1 MNECSKQTST
11 QSRFQEHNACIR
23 IKCSLQIHKGFNGK
37 KNNDSKQQC
46 SHGSAT
52 SEKNLLEIKR
62 ILTKILFVWLK
73 ICAQSPG
80 FGFGN
85 LVTIW
90 AELQQMLFFQQ
101 NTILIHW
108 IFCQHS
114 KCKYKVCKVCPW
126 WVAVFCIYMCHY
138 YLRWVFKAFFCYKVP
153 FRTIQ
158 RVWRINIV
166 QTCFSWEPK

>member
-1 MNECSKQTST
+1 MT
-11 QSRFQEHNACIR
+11 QCNNVHMAVQPVKNF
-23 IKCSLQIHKGFNGK
+23 SLN
-37 KNNDSKQQC
+37 
-46 SHGSAT
+46 
-52 SEKNLLEIKR
+52 EIKR
-62 ILTKILFVWLK
+62 ILTKILFVWLE

-80 FGFGN
+80 VWISEPGHDLGG
-85 LVTIW
+85 I
-90 AELQQMLFFQQ
+90 AAYFQQ

>member
-1 MNECSKQTST
+1 MV
-11 QSRFQEHNACIR
+11 
-23 IKCSLQIHKGFNGK
+23 
-37 KNNDSKQQC
+37 KNNDSMQQC

-62 ILTKILFVWLK
+62 ILTKILFVWLE

-80 FGFGN
+80 VWISEPGHDLGGIAAD
-85 LVTIW
+85 VI
-90 AELQQMLFFQQ
+90 FQQ

-114 KCKYKVCKVCPW
+114 TCKYKVCKVCPW
-126 WVAVFCIYMCHY
+126 WVAVFYHDF
-138 YLRWVFKAFFCYKVP
+138 VFICVTTICGRCSKLFLLQSP

-158 RVWRINIV
+158 RVWRRNIV
-166 QTCFSWEPK
+166 QMYTACFSWEPK

>member
-1 MNECSKQTST
+1 MVKKQTKK
-11 QSRFQEHNACIR
+11 QWLNATM
-23 IKCSLQIHKGFNGK
+23 
-37 KNNDSKQQC
+37 QC

-52 SEKNLLEIKR
+52 SEKFLLEIKR
-62 ILTKILFVWLK
+62 ILTKILFVWLE

-80 FGFGN
+80 VGFRN

-108 IFCQHS
+108 IFWQHS

-126 WVAVFCIYMCHY
+126 WVAVFYHDF
-138 YLRWVFKAFFCYKVP
+138 VFLCVNTICGGCSKLFCCKVP
-153 FRTIQ
+153 F
-158 RVWRINIV
+158 
-166 QTCFSWEPK
+166 K